1 MWVSR
6 SGAVVDNRD
15 ILQKSKNR
23 KTDKSGKGRKPENL
37 EKQKTGKGLKSGKAI
52 LAGGHG
58 GLIGPLRRFAKKRR
72 NGKARQEKEGC
83 GWVGLPGLVL
93 GRDDLPPPV
102 RPGARFALAVA
113 GGTRRGTACGLP
125 ATCSGVVDARKDG
138 Q

>member
-1 MWVSR
+1 LK
-6 SGAVVDNRD
+6 GG
-15 ILQKSKNR
+15 
-23 KTDKSGKGRKPENL
+23 KT
-37 EKQKTGKGLKSGKAI
+37 I

-58 GLIGPLRRFAKKRR
+58 GLEARSALSPKSGLS
-72 NGKARQEKEGC
+72 GKARQEKEGC
-83 GWVGLPGLVL
+83 GWIGLPGLVL